1 MILALAL
8 AVSSGSAVQ
17 IKEAGISSFK
27 HKSWVQGE
35 YSAEDT
41 IDVTFVLHT
50 CPKKRA
56 ALEEKFWAVSNPKSG
71 EYKYLSLEQVADLLH
86 PMREGSEDSWR
97 PTPSRGTYSVDGLV
111 HRRRT
116 TMTKTRDMVRA
127 TLNAKAAEAFFGGA
141 LSLPAVL
148 RPGLGGRRH
157 RRRARLKHYSLPD
170 EIADK
175 VSHRW
180 LFTDICA
187 CAPPLRGKKFAGL
200 VGPRPPPPS
209 PN

>member
-1 MILALAL
+1 MKLSQVILALAL

-17 IKEAGISSFK
+17 IKEAGISSFE

-35 YSAEDT
+35 RVSAEDT

-71 EYKYLSLEQVADLLH
+71 EYKKYLSLEQVADLLH
-86 PMREGSEDSWR
+86 PMPEEGSEELLAADAVTR
-97 PTPSRGTYSVDGLV
+97 HLYSVDGLV

-127 TLNAKAAEAFFGGA
+127 TLNAKAAEAFFGTELYHFQPSFGPA
-141 LSLPAVL
+141 SAGGVMSFPTLPN
-148 RPGLGGRRH
+148 
-157 RRRARLKHYSLPD
+157 S
-170 EIADK
+170 
-175 VSHRW
+175 
-180 LFTDICA
+180 
-187 CAPPLRGKKFAGL
+187 
-200 VGPRPPPPS
+200 
-209 PN
+209 